1 MILITG
7 ATGNNGAEILKL
19 LTVQPVPVRAMV
31 RDTKH
36 ASSLPPGVE
45 IVQGDFDHPETLRAA
60 LEGVERAFLLTNS
73 TEKAE
78 AQQLA
83 FVQAAQE
90 AGVKHL
96 VKLSQL
102 HAAADSPVRFL
113 RYHAAVEAAIR
124 ETNMDWTF
132 LRPNL
137 FMQGLLNFA
146 SMIKEKSAFAA
157 AAGDAKVSV
166 VDVRDIAAS
175 AVAALTG
182 DGHAEKIYDL
192 TGPQS
197 LTHAEMAAQL
207 SSAVGRPITYTD
219 APPEAMRAAMV
230 GMGMPEWQADG
241 LIEDYAHYRRG
252 EAASVEGGVE
262 AATGTAPRDFQ
273 SFAHDYA
280 DALK

>member
-1 MILITG
+1 M
-7 ATGNNGAEILKL
+7 
-19 LTVQPVPVRAMV
+19 
-31 RDTKH
+31 KH
-36 ASSLPPGVE
+36 ADSLPPGVE
-45 IVQGDFDHPETLRAA
+45 IVPGDFDQPDTLRAA

-78 AQQLA
+78 SQQLA
-83 FVQAAQE
+83 FVQAAQA

-113 RYHAAVEAAIR
+113 RYHAAVEEAIR
-124 ETNMDWTF
+124 QSGMDWTF

-182 DGHAEKIYDL
+182 DGHAGKIYDL

-207 SSAVGRPITYTD
+207 SEAVGRPITYTD

-241 LIEDYAHYRRG
+241 LNEDYAHYRRG
-252 EAASVEGGVE
+252 EAAAVLGGVE
-262 AATGTAPRDFQ
+262 AATGKAPRNFQ